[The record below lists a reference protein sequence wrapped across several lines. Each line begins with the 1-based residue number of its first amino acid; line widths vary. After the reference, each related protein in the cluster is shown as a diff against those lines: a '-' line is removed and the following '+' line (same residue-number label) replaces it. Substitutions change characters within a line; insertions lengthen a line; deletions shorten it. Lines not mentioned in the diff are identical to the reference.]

1 MKKKYTIFVSSWY
14 SRTVKI
20 TDSLSLNYTRYK
32 ERISS
37 ITFFFVIKNLIWGRW
52 FTLNVYFIT
61 VYLLSNRWHR
71 GGYTSMNKT
80 KCKLSFITRDGKN
93 NEVIK
98 YYIIYEMELNLMR
111 LKWFSPSGKIQ
122 FNIRKIAKNLILFEL
137 QLNEL
142 FSTILVSMYQREFE
156 KLSSVSQGYLKFN

>member
-1 MKKKYTIFVSSWY
+1 
-14 SRTVKI
+14 
-20 TDSLSLNYTRYK
+20 
-32 ERISS
+32 
-37 ITFFFVIKNLIWGRW
+37 
-52 FTLNVYFIT
+52 
-61 VYLLSNRWHR
+61 
-71 GGYTSMNKT
+71 MNKT

-142 FSTILVSMYQREFE
+142 FSTILVPMYQREFE
-156 KLSSVSQGYLKFN
+156 KLSSVSQIYL